1 MKKITTAIVYDHRG
15 RPAAD
20 GKGQVEIR
28 VTYGRKS
35 YYVGTGIRVLR
46 NEFVAGQ
53 VVNCPGKAELNRRIT
68 IIYNKVL
75 AYVNDCDENDTEVSI
90 EALKDAAWK
99 VSEQYS
105 DEPLLLNW
113 LESQVPLLAVGE
125 GTRKHYYT
133 MIARLWQFG
142 KIKTWRDAM
151 PENIYEF
158 DAWLH
163 GLEKPQTIAEKTTGA
178 PIVKIGGNTVYNYH
192 KCLRSM
198 LTRAVNFGKIERNP
212 YDRLRGQFR
221 KDRRENTEYLTD
233 EDIVALR
240 TLELVPGTPLSL
252 ARDLFMLQLYTG
264 MAYSDMQ
271 AFNFADYKLVDGRYI
286 NVGTRIKTGVAYVSE
301 LLPPAV
307 EVVMKYG
314 GTIPKVENHVYNR
327 LLKVLGAQAGIKTP
341 LHSHLARHTF
351 ATMMLSAGARIENVS
366 KMLGHTNI
374 TQTQRYAK
382 VLAQDVRADLHAAG
396 EKIINHTGKPCGT
409 V

>member
-35 YYVGTGIRVLR
+35 YYVGTAIRVLR

-53 VVNCPGKAELNRRIT
+53 IVNCPGKAELNRRIT

-75 AYVNDCDENDTEVSI
+75 AYVNDCDENDTEVSV

-99 VSEQYS
+99 VSEQFS

-113 LESQVPLLAVGE
+113 LESQVPLLSVGE

-151 PENIYEF
+151 PEKIYEF

-163 GLEKPQTIAEKTTGA
+163 GLEKPQTIAEKTSGA
-178 PIVKIGGNTVYNYH
+178 AAVKIGSNTVYNYH

-221 KDRRENTEYLTD
+221 KDRCENTEYLTD

-252 ARDLFMLQLYTG
+252 ARDLFMLQLFTG

-286 NVGTRIKTGVAYVSE
+286 NIGTRIKTGVAYVSE

-314 GTIPKVENHVYNR
+314 GKIPQVENHVYNR
-327 LLKVLGAQAGIKTP
+327 MLKVLGAQAGIKTP

-382 VLAQDVRADLHAAG
+382 VLAQDVRADLHTAG

>member
-1 MKKITTAIVYDHRG
+1 MKKITTAIVYDHRA
-15 RPAAD
+15 RASAD
-20 GKGQVEIR
+20 GKGQIEIR
-28 VTYGRKS
+28 ITYNRKS
-35 YYVGTGIRVLR
+35 YYIGTNIRVLPG
-46 NEFVAGQ
+46 EFVAGQ
-53 VVNCPGKAELNRRIT
+53 VVNHPGKMELNRRIV
-68 IIYNKVL
+68 ILYNKVL
-75 AYVNDCDENDTEVSI
+75 AYVNDCDENDTEVSMD
-90 EALKDAAWK
+90 ALKDAIWK

-105 DEPLLLNW
+105 DEPMLLNW
-113 LESQVPLLAVGE
+113 IENQIPLLTVSE

-133 MIARLWQFG
+133 MLSRMWQFG
-142 KIKTWRDAM
+142 NIKTWRDAV
-151 PENIYEF
+151 PEKIYEF

-163 GLEKPQTIAEKTTGA
+163 GLERPQTIAEKTSCA
-178 PIVKIGGNTVYNYH
+178 PVVKIGGNTVYNYH

-198 LTRAVNFGKIERNP
+198 LTRAVNFGKIEKNP
-212 YDRLRGQFR
+212 YDRLRGQFK

-233 EDIVALR
+233 ENVMALR
-240 TLELVPGTPLSL
+240 GLELVPGTPLSL
-252 ARDLFMLQLYTG
+252 ARDLFVLQLFTG
-264 MAYSDMQ
+264 MSFSDMQ
-271 AFNFADYKLVDGRYI
+271 ACRLDDYKMIDGRWVNI
-286 NVGTRIKTGVAYVSE
+286 GERIKTGVAYVSE

-307 EVVMKYG
+307 EVVQKYG
-314 GTIPKVENHVYNR
+314 GKVPHIDNHVYNR
-327 LLKVLGAQAGIKTP
+327 LLKVVGAQAGIKTP